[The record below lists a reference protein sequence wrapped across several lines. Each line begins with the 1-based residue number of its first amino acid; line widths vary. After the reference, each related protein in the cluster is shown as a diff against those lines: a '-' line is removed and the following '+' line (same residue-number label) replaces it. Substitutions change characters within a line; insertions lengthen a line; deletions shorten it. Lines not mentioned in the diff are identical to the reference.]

1 MIPSAPSNE
10 GSVAWMLVRDL
21 ARLLLEARYYN
32 KQWLILQKLCVVL
45 LTQAFIK
52 ENQVNLGVTKEIL
65 SKELPGQMIIFS
77 RIFGQ
82 VA

>member
-1 MIPSAPSNE
+1 
-10 GSVAWMLVRDL
+10 MLVRDL

-65 SKELPGQMIIFS
+65 SKEWQKSAPQYKHQIIPSF
-77 RIFGQ
+77 
-82 VA
+82 